1 MVDIKPQIQE
11 AQRTASKVN
20 TKKRTPGHMSH
31 NKLQKTQGKGDLFKE
46 VRGETPK
53 IYITLLFQNHA
64 KVRRERSESLKVKKK
79 HHETRSL

>member
-53 IYITLLFQNHA
+53 IYIALLFPNHA
-64 KVRRERSESLKVKKK
+64 KVRRGAE
-79 HHETRSL
+79 